1 MRRECHATSSG
12 YTLIEVLITML
23 VLAVGVLGAAGLQ
36 VTALKNLQ
44 TSGSYGTA
52 AMLANDMADRMWI
65 NRAQVLAD
73 AYNHSEAPAGTIPDC
88 DANVCSGA
96 QMAVYD
102 TNEWQQLVTG
112 YTQAGTDIVVPSMLQ
127 SGQGEVTRPVN
138 TEPDFEITLRWDD
151 DNSGSTGTECP
162 PQSADDL
169 DCYTLTVSF

>member
-88 DANVCSGA
+88 DANVCSEA

-112 YTQAGTDIVVPSMLQ
+112 YIQAGTMTPSRSHSASKPVCRAQ
-127 SGQGEVTRPVN
+127 TDHIRSGVSNSSAVARASMPVWMPKATRARP
-138 TEPDFEITLRWDD
+138 TIQISRYETRM
-151 DNSGSTGTECP
+151 S
-162 PQSADDL
+162 
-169 DCYTLTVSF
+169 